1 MRKKIVAFGA
11 SNSKNSINKQFA
23 LFAAQQVEEA
33 DIELLD
39 LNDYEMPIYSID
51 REKESGIPALAQA
64 FKAKIQAADLLII
77 SFAEHNGAYTVA
89 FKNVMDWISR
99 LAGST
104 WDNKPMFLLST
115 SPGARGGKTVLDL
128 ATRSFAF
135 MTKGVISSFSLP
147 AFHKHFSKT
156 EGIMD
161 EELRASF
168 MTSLKTLLEEV
179 SVTPVQ

>member
-99 LAGST
+99 LEGST
-104 WDNKPMFLLST
+104 WDNKPMLLLST

-156 EGIMD
+156 EGITD